1 MHTRFLI
8 TTAALGLLLACTPL
22 QAKIYKCTDAAGK
35 VYYSQTYDPKMCG
48 GGVSQLNEQGMEVKK
63 LERQKTAEE
72 LAADR
77 EQAKRDADA
86 KVIAEHQAQQDR
98 ALMMSYT
105 SEADLDRARKQE
117 LEVVQASINT
127 TKLSLA
133 SQEKALAEI
142 LAHAASFERA
152 QKPVPQ
158 VTADQLKMV
167 REQIEITSKQVAERG
182 NELKRIDASYEAKLA
197 RYRELKTKVE
207 NQRAGH

>member
-1 MHTRFLI
+1 MHIRFL
-8 TTAALGLLLACTPL
+8 TLAALGLMLASTQV

-48 GGVSQLNEQGMEVKK
+48 GGVSQLNAQGMEVKK

-77 EQAKRDADA
+77 EQAKRDAEA
-86 KVIAEHQAQQDR
+86 KVVAENQAQQDR

-105 SEADLDRARKQE
+105 SEADLERARLQE

-133 SQEKALAEI
+133 SQEKALADI

-152 QKPVPQ
+152 KKPVPQ

-167 REQIEITSKQVAERG
+167 RQQIEITSKQVAERG
-182 NELKRIDASYEAKLA
+182 EELKRINGSYEAKLA
-197 RYRELKTKVE
+197 RYRELKAKVDS
-207 NQRAGH
+207 QRAGH